1 MFRYPHLFFGLLLL
15 VPVIILLWLEF
26 LRGRRDLEYL
36 LGRWRAGNY
45 LDIFTVKW
53 FFSSLALV
61 LFIVFTLFAA
71 ADPERKGRPEIRTI
85 ESRDIVFALDVSL
98 SMLARDSSPSRLERS
113 VEVMRGILASR
124 GGTSRFSLV
133 VFQEIG
139 VKMIPITEDLAMFET
154 VFQNIGPQ
162 VLSRR
167 GSDLKAGLAASFDAF
182 PGKVES
188 EKLLFVFS
196 DGENFGGAVKPVLE
210 TARQRGIRIVA
221 LGAGTVEGAAIPLE
235 DEQELRDSSGNRV
248 VTRLNP
254 DNMRYLAEETG
265 GEYFSLNDPA
275 LMSKLDAVFGSSSVR
290 YNEPRESAY
299 RPYLLIAVFALYI
312 YFLVRVIPWKKTF

>member
-1 MFRYPHLFFGLLLL
+1 MFRYPHLLFGLLLL

-26 LRGRRDLEYL
+26 LRGRRDLEYC
-36 LGRWRAGNY
+36 LGRWRAGSY

-53 FFSSLALV
+53 FFSALALV
-61 LFIVFTLFAA
+61 LFSVFTLFAA

-98 SMLARDSSPSRLERS
+98 SMLARDSSPSRLGRS
-113 VEVMRGILASR
+113 VEVMRGILNSR
-124 GGTSRFSLV
+124 GGTSRFALV
-133 VFQEIG
+133 AFQEIG
-139 VKMIPITEDLAMFET
+139 VKMIPITEDLTLFET

-167 GSDLKAGLAASFDAF
+167 GSDLKAGLSAALDAF
-182 PGKVES
+182 PGNVES

-196 DGENFGGAVKPVLE
+196 DGENFGGAVNPVVE
-210 TARQRGIRIVA
+210 TARQKGIRIISI
-221 LGAGTVEGAAIPLE
+221 GAGTAEGSVIPLE
-235 DEQELRDSSGNRV
+235 EDRELHDSAGNRV
-248 VTRLNP
+248 ITRLNP
-254 DNMRYLAEETG
+254 ENMRYLARETE

-275 LMSKLDAVFGSSSVR
+275 LISKIDTVFGSSSVR

-312 YFLVRVIPWKKTF
+312 YFLVRVIPWKRTF

>member
-53 FFSSLALV
+53 FFFLPGPCPLHCIHPVRRSG
-61 LFIVFTLFAA
+61 IRK
-71 ADPERKGRPEIRTI
+71 ERGRPEIRTI

-221 LGAGTVEGAAIPLE
+221 LGAGTVEGAAISLE
-235 DEQELRDSSGNRV
+235 DEQELRDSAGNRV
-248 VTRLNP
+248 HYP
-254 DNMRYLAEETG
+254 AE
-265 GEYFSLNDPA
+265 S
-275 LMSKLDAVFGSSSVR
+275 R
-290 YNEPRESAY
+290 
-299 RPYLLIAVFALYI
+299 
-312 YFLVRVIPWKKTF
+312 